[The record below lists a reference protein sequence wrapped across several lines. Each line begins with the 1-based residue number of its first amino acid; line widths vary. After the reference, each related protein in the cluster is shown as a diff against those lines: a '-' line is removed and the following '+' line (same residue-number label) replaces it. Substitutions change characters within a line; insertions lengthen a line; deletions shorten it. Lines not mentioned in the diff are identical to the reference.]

1 MLLVT
6 TGPCVL
12 NLYFSSRFEGILSV
26 HKVVA
31 AAVVVQIHL
40 QAPPQPNVERFVI
53 MLFACLLAQISKV
66 QSQFPKGSAGE
77 THSIETKPHVRRFL
91 CRQR

>member
-40 QAPPQPNVERFVI
+40 QAPPHPNAEKFAI
-53 MLFACLLAQISKV
+53 MLSACLLAQIPKV
-66 QSQFPKGSAGE
+66 QNQLPNGSVGE
-77 THSIETKPHVRRFL
+77 THHVETKPHVRRFL
-91 CRQR
+91 RR